1 MGIEDG
7 KQARPLAGKT
17 ALITGA
23 GTGIG
28 RETALLLAEEGATVV
43 LAGRRRH
50 ALDEV
55 AAAVTGSGGAAFTR
69 PTHIENAE
77 DVRALVAWSR
87 DTAGPVDILVNNA
100 GGAGRV
106 VDVRWTGEDE
116 WNAVMGVNLTAVYLL
131 TQAVLPDMLERGGGS
146 IVTISS
152 LAAIRPTLLGGAP
165 YGAAKAGVR
174 NFMAYLRNSYR
185 DEGIRATCVL
195 PGAVDTPAHDTR
207 AVPPGPEQRAAMVR
221 PEDVARAVL
230 LCVSLP
236 ERTLIEEL
244 VIAPTVQRHP

>member
-1 MGIEDG
+1 
-7 KQARPLAGKT
+7 
-17 ALITGA
+17 
-23 GTGIG
+23 
-28 RETALLLAEEGATVV
+28 
-43 LAGRRRH
+43 
-50 ALDEV
+50 
-55 AAAVTGSGGAAFTR
+55 
-69 PTHIENAE
+69 
-77 DVRALVAWSR
+77 
-87 DTAGPVDILVNNA
+87 
-100 GGAGRV
+100 
-106 VDVRWTGEDE
+106 
-116 WNAVMGVNLTAVYLL
+116 MGVNLTAVYLL

-152 LAAIRPTLLGGAP
+152 VAAIRPTLLGGAP

-185 DEGIRATCVL
+185 DEGVRATCIL
-195 PGAVDTPAHDTR
+195 PGAVDTPVHDTR

-230 LCVSLP
+230 LCASLP